1 MVMQM
6 SWAARR
12 RARQTLRAMQFTGR
26 LEYRLATPPDAD
38 GRPGWELTAP
48 SRSPYIAW
56 MGEDGS
62 RSEFMVMVGPHS
74 HLLAVCFGRVAV
86 KGEPEELAAYSID
99 ALQTMGAGRCTFPPT
114 ECRLVGLPAIGYTMT
129 MRSGAVLQ
137 EWKLAHEG
145 WVYGFGVLVHD
156 DGGLAAHQLA
166 REALAT
172 FRWTPPIPHAAG
184 LGS

>member
-38 GRPGWELTAP
+38 GRPGWELAAP

-62 RSEFMVMVGPHS
+62 RSEFMVMVGP
-74 HLLAVCFGRVAV
+74 
-86 KGEPEELAAYSID
+86 
-99 ALQTMGAGRCTFPPT
+99 
-114 ECRLVGLPAIGYTMT
+114 LPAIGYTMT

-172 FRWTPPIPHAAG
+172 FRWTPPIPHAAS
-184 LGS
+184 LGG